1 MSFTF
6 SKLLTHMW
14 SNFEEAAPF
23 DNTSSQTETCFWSK
37 LSLVSDEVKAAAS
50 MKYGVSQKKLR
61 TEWCWSHCA
70 QVVRRSQVI
79 LRGKFGFTALNFG
92 WDLFPLVTLFWDT
105 LCICLISKATE
116 RERGGQVLVSWAH
129 PDESE
134 LEEDAT
140 LSVDLL
146 CPDFLTSSWELNLS
160 EGELACCAPCERVWP
175 WGAHD

>member
-6 SKLLTHMW
+6 SKLLTH
-14 SNFEEAAPF
+14 
-23 DNTSSQTETCFWSK
+23 TILTILHHRQK
-37 LSLVSDEVKAAAS
+37 LVFYPSFPLWAMKLKLQLVVHI
-50 MKYGVSQKKLR
+50 MIYRVSQKKLR
-61 TEWCWSHCA
+61 TELCWSHSA
-70 QVVRRSQVI
+70 QALKRSQVI
-79 LRGKFGFTALNFG
+79 SMGKFGFTALNFG
-92 WDLFPLVTLFWDT
+92 WGLFPLVTLFWDT